1 MFLQGYYT
9 LALDKNRYE
18 DYLKNHPFLTNM
30 DENLIVEIISKSQI
44 KEYKKKSALFIH
56 GDNAEHFFIIIE
68 GCVKLHRE
76 TPEGEESIVSLLI
89 KDDVFGE
96 TALFGNAQYPFSA
109 HIVEDAILLEIP
121 ALILKEKVQKDSNL
135 RASLMRMMSDE
146 MGHLWLE
153 NEHMALMSTPQRVG
167 CLLLQ
172 ISAHMQGKG
181 GTFTF
186 PYDKSLAASRLGMKA
201 ETFSRALGQLKPLG
215 VKVNGSEVTIDDF
228 ESLVAYTCGHCS
240 AMPGECRKADCCTYE
255 CAKKKL
261 CSDK

>member
-1 MFLQGYYT
+1 
-9 LALDKNRYE
+9 
-18 DYLKNHPFLTNM
+18 M
-30 DENLIVEIISKSQI
+30 DEECLAELISNSQV
-44 KEYKKKSALFIH
+44 KEYKKKTALFLH
-56 GDNAEHFFIIIE
+56 GDSADRFFLIID

-76 TPEGEESIVSLLI
+76 TPEGEESIISLLI
-89 KDDVFGE
+89 KDDVFVE
-96 TALFGNAQYPFSA
+96 AALFGNAQYSFSA
-109 HIVEDAILLEIP
+109 HIVEEAVLLEVP
-121 ALILKEKVQKDSNL
+121 ASILKERMQKDPNL
-135 RASLMRMMSDE
+135 RASLMRIMSDE
-146 MGHLWLE
+146 MGHLRLE

-181 GTFTF
+181 GTFTL
-186 PYDKSLAASRLGMKA
+186 PYDKSLAASRLGMKP

-228 ESLVAYTCGHCS
+228 ECLVSYTCGHCS

-261 CSDK
+261 CSNT